1 MPSSDISHLAE
12 MLEAAQNIRS
22 FIREA
27 KRDSFAMDLIRLRA
41 ISGQI
46 IKMAGLAKGIS
57 IEFKNDHPDI
67 DWDTIIESG
76 DYLVRGPDRANP
88 NLMWDY
94 ARRFVPELIL
104 KISSLARSAD

>member
-12 MLEAAQNIRS
+12 MLEAARNIRS

-27 KRDSFAMDLIRLRA
+27 KRDSFASDLIRLRA

-46 IKMAGLAKGIS
+46 IRMAGLAKRIS
-57 IEFKNDHPDI
+57 TEFKNDHPEI
-67 DWDTIIESG
+67 DWDTIIGLG
-76 DYLVRGPDRANP
+76 DHLVRGPDRANP
-88 NLMWDY
+88 TLMWEY
-94 ARRFVPELIL
+94 ARQFVPELIL